1 MELEFRFRLSDDEFA
16 HGLNR
21 FDWSPPLRVCDLT
34 LGPSGATSMQTHG
47 WVIRLRQTPGRT
59 RMEYKAPTNSD
70 WSAWMEIGTD
80 VGDFG
85 ATAEIL
91 RLAGLQFGLLLD
103 RVRRTA
109 TDGPVTLSLDDVKGL
124 GRFIEIEVEADG
136 PGDRDAHR
144 ELERVRTDLGL
155 LGRETARPY
164 GEILLKR
171 LESEPD
177 FRAEHE
183 QMIKAVQ

>member
-1 MELEFRFRLSDDEFA
+1 MEK
-16 HGLNR
+16 
-21 FDWSPPLRVCDLT
+21 FDWSPPMRVCDLT

-59 RMEYKAPTNSD
+59 RLEYKAPTNSD

-80 VGDFG
+80 VADFS

-91 RLAGLQFGLLLD
+91 RLAGLQVGLLLD

-109 TDGPVTLSLDDVKGL
+109 TDGSVTLSLDDVKGL
-124 GRFIEIEVEADG
+124 GQFVEIEVEADG
-136 PGDRDAHR
+136 PDDRVAHG
-144 ELERVRTDLGL
+144 ELERIRGELGL
-155 LGRETARPY
+155 LGREAARPY
-164 GEILLKR
+164 GELLLNR

-177 FRAEHE
+177 FRLKHE